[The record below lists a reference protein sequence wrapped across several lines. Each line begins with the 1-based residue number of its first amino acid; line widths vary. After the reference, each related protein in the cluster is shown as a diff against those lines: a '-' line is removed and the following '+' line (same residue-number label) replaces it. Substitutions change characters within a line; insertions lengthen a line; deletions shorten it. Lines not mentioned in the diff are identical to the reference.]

1 MRKRTIG
8 RLLLTAAALGGA
20 FAVRAAGPT
29 DNLRA
34 DYRNAVHGAP
44 WTNGAEQVAVQ
55 LGAGSGYHF
64 TTNRT
69 IRYLR
74 FGQYNQTTYPTLET
88 LQIGLQN
95 VFPTPVLRSTLG
107 QPIAGASANRFL
119 GEALTPPADWDG
131 TEPEIEEGTGG
142 NAVWIDFAKEVI
154 ACEAGPVR
162 ITWPLTGGGTKLET
176 AVVAASPNKRPV
188 RLYWT
193 HERPAY
199 AGDSAYT
206 ALQNAGPTVT
216 FGQNYKVH
224 LYPTSR
230 IGVYDPKAGKD
241 SGYTADDGRGYVCLN
256 GNELQAF
263 AGSYGTFLI
272 VYSRLD
278 EALNERRMLAYE
290 LVEVLEPKQTQID
303 VKIGDQLKPQTR
315 DFSTNELFPRVTRGL
330 TDESE
335 NGEVYVYQHGTGAQ
349 KNYLWAIRDSSAN
362 PWKIEVFWRAK
373 EELDVVWPFEVD
385 IYGASWDTAGAQPYV
400 RDTEKAEGG
409 PAKAEPVVYYPSG
422 LTVEAMDYQVVAAG
436 SGMKEQKHLH
446 VSDGLFYSDWADA
459 ATYALLKYT
468 SGDAVWFQTVRSLP
482 AKASA
487 RLAELA
493 LDYAGACTNVAYRT
507 GAATNAVGAL
517 DVATNVA
524 LAAEI
529 RAPFAGADGFFY
541 PGWIR
546 RDHEPSARAYPVR
559 NPYNASLYAYPTGY
573 RPPDELFSPIYPVNL
588 GELEV
593 WWSLPSKL
601 MGAARPNGGN
611 AEPLASPVYF
621 PSIPLVY
628 TVHTPE
634 QIAVLAGDYAAKPQ
648 IVIASGLG
656 SAGFALND
664 HLTGHAQET
673 APALVWNPT
682 DPYPD
687 LFAASV
693 SLGGLDNPAGVTS
706 NFTFE
711 ARIVCDTGADGGEK
725 YMAFER
731 PLISFY
737 ASSGDGEA
745 SAQAPY
751 LRLGVSADGRVFV
764 NGEEAVPG
772 MHQETHQGSVTAI
785 WGFPYRFAEF
795 GAQMGKSGEAR
806 GPQGAHV
813 VFRHEGTTW
822 TFYLNGHCLG
832 TCEGE
837 AAVDVARDT
846 ARVFECNRGPGVCYR
861 GPVHYLRLW
870 SEARTAKQLD
880 RNRYAACPA
889 SADLVFQYDGPS
901 QTFETYGDESAVAGP
916 VKDGFLSDSSG
927 HGAHAYLGY
936 PAETNGTDT
945 TMWLSAGTMTG
956 VALRQPQPGRTFPAD
971 ATIYRQPD
979 PGLDGYNPNEEHALL
994 VGGVAHALRCDLN
1007 RTERDGAG
1015 EEAFTSL
1022 PYALVQYVDADT
1034 RRPTMCALRVVPE
1047 NDMYRFRR
1055 YLTAGSMVQ
1064 SPDPLARLQPA
1075 NLQAF
1080 VSGPTYGAEETCFRD
1095 RKGWF
1100 WAHQAGDDGGPTN
1113 YVFEIS
1119 YPSQA
1124 AFDYPDGSAPEAGAH
1139 VPWMA
1144 NYAQRDDGYVWTLWG
1159 SDGPSPFPERDAS
1172 DPVGTAIDYTYV
1184 VDWPESVPG
1193 LYVNDTLH
1201 GAKDGLPAVRGQLSA
1216 KILYQQS
1223 AATGGVASVRLI
1235 DPETRQG
1242 GKLLAIPDDIRTYR
1256 DPKTSKRRFTD
1267 LPPMLRDRFQ
1277 WNPTAFH
1284 DMTHNDSRELELT
1297 GQFIDEGAYQFAL
1310 LNAMDARSKAVMLDP
1325 DLLPGADAAA
1335 WVAGVESVSSE
1346 PIVLADDVTPFTAM
1360 ALATTGKGAGYVTL
1374 VFNDSTNLSM
1384 VAKSDVVTMSV
1395 IKVVPELYNGRLHVF
1410 QSENPLD
1417 RQVNVKYASDFG
1429 AKPELWEFEWQYCEP
1444 QGGAA
1449 APAGD
1454 AGAWLSLAGSCGKP
1468 GVPMLDWITVGDAG
1482 VFGLSDHYVRCRYRA
1497 LDPAVQALVGT
1508 GWSGWS
1514 PPKLAEGWVKRV
1526 LKAINPFD
1534 QKIRD
1539 FLNSKVDTSLSMVQQ
1554 AGAPYQGDIPLNLE
1568 ALGENGLIAIY
1579 ETLLNQAKKL
1589 SVDADYLATES
1600 LALSLQMAAGRIA
1613 ELYAVLGNEAYADAL
1628 NPTVDLGADALVDDT
1643 AEGSVFPF
1651 MNQCESLLD
1660 EELCL
1665 LRGRDLSRRYADSW
1679 TANVEPWEYP
1689 HYNRLAWNFTAD
1701 VMGGQVAYVENY
1713 GIRDVCGASDASD
1726 PTAKDGV
1733 IDVYDAKALYPQGH
1747 GDAWGHYLSAEKGYY
1762 ALLRH
1767 PNFGWKPQIEG
1778 ILAGQTEITIGYLH
1792 EKRFA
1797 QVAEMKAKTGERV
1810 VAATQRANYVAGASD
1825 TWLSAEDDDGTRAWG
1840 TDEWATR
1847 AHLGAYYDWA
1857 TVNALLPARSAEE
1870 GLVRMLDRES
1880 TKELGAIAASARR
1893 IQSSAD
1899 AADAGLNPLGLSD
1912 RAIPFDISPTEI
1924 DAGKTH
1930 FEQVLDRAKRATKVA
1945 REVFLRAKAAANALR
1960 DQNASADYERL
1971 VSDEEAAIER
1981 RLIEI
1986 YGYPYDDDI
1995 GPGKTYPQGYAG
2007 PDIYHYEYVETYDLD
2022 GSGGVN
2028 GAYRG
2033 VAAGDGSYGR
2043 YIDVTVDD
2051 YRLVTTNVTGTF
2063 QAEID
2068 TSLADNGFFGNI
2080 IVGAVSWYQDKLAAA
2095 SGYIDPWSKYTGL
2108 ASADF
2113 QLPVAVV
2120 DTAGDALDGKVDYTF
2135 AVAAWSNAPWVAS
2148 YYVGEN
2154 GFTPKPREF
2163 HGQRKAE
2170 GETQLALNG
2179 YAKLLAE
2186 IDVKANAL
2194 FAANAK
2200 LQGLI
2205 DELTTLDYTTQM
2217 GYVTDAA
2224 QKEVEN
2230 YTAACKKNAET
2241 VERTLTALKELK
2253 DTLTES
2259 GVEAFPKLTGLS
2271 FDLTSAGRAALLAV
2285 KSGVNDLLN
2294 GQINAQSF
2302 KVQKCEEAIEEL
2314 EDTLSKQFSAWMSNA
2329 DRQKKIAAIKEQTAK
2344 VKGALA
2350 ELEIAFTDANERR
2363 MNFAKVV
2370 AEGDALQAERERLR
2384 IQWAADLSQ
2393 SRYRNM
2399 TYQIFRNDALQRYHE
2414 AFELAAKYAFLAA
2427 KAYDYETGLLQS
2439 DRANTAGSAFMTSI
2453 VKARALGRFTGDG
2466 EPLVG
2471 GDAGDPG
2478 LADILARMEQN
2489 WSVLRTRLGFN
2500 NAQGDLDSF
2509 SLRADLFGKARDA
2522 AGDAAWKDA
2531 LAACWIDDL
2540 RTHPAFARLCQPFD
2554 PMKAREPGFAI
2565 PFRTVIAARK
2575 DLFGNDLMG
2584 GSTAYSSTYFATKL
2598 RAVGVWIEGAGAS
2611 AALPKRPEV
2620 YLVPAGLDFMRVPVK
2635 ASGNA
2640 AAVRTWQVVDQVL
2653 PVPYSLAE
2661 SDWESGDW
2669 SMLKDV
2675 FGNEMALERRHPAI
2689 RANVGATFDEAAT
2702 MTYNARLVGRSV
2714 WNDQWYVFI
2723 PAASLNADDAK
2734 AKKAFLDAVRDIHL
2748 NLKTYSFSGN

>member
-1 MRKRTIG
+1 M
-8 RLLLTAAALGGA
+8 
-20 FAVRAAGPT
+20 
-29 DNLRA
+29 
-34 DYRNAVHGAP
+34 
-44 WTNGAEQVAVQ
+44 
-55 LGAGSGYHF
+55 
-64 TTNRT
+64 
-69 IRYLR
+69 
-74 FGQYNQTTYPTLET
+74 
-88 LQIGLQN
+88 
-95 VFPTPVLRSTLG
+95 
-107 QPIAGASANRFL
+107 
-119 GEALTPPADWDG
+119 
-131 TEPEIEEGTGG
+131 
-142 NAVWIDFAKEVI
+142 
-154 ACEAGPVR
+154 
-162 ITWPLTGGGTKLET
+162 
-176 AVVAASPNKRPV
+176 
-188 RLYWT
+188 
-193 HERPAY
+193 
-199 AGDSAYT
+199 
-206 ALQNAGPTVT
+206 
-216 FGQNYKVH
+216 
-224 LYPTSR
+224 
-230 IGVYDPKAGKD
+230 
-241 SGYTADDGRGYVCLN
+241 
-256 GNELQAF
+256 
-263 AGSYGTFLI
+263 
-272 VYSRLD
+272 
-278 EALNERRMLAYE
+278 
-290 LVEVLEPKQTQID
+290 
-303 VKIGDQLKPQTR
+303 
-315 DFSTNELFPRVTRGL
+315 
-330 TDESE
+330 
-335 NGEVYVYQHGTGAQ
+335 
-349 KNYLWAIRDSSAN
+349 
-362 PWKIEVFWRAK
+362 
-373 EELDVVWPFEVD
+373 
-385 IYGASWDTAGAQPYV
+385 
-400 RDTEKAEGG
+400 
-409 PAKAEPVVYYPSG
+409 
-422 LTVEAMDYQVVAAG
+422 
-436 SGMKEQKHLH
+436 
-446 VSDGLFYSDWADA
+446 
-459 ATYALLKYT
+459 
-468 SGDAVWFQTVRSLP
+468 
-482 AKASA
+482 
-487 RLAELA
+487 
-493 LDYAGACTNVAYRT
+493 
-507 GAATNAVGAL
+507 
-517 DVATNVA
+517 
-524 LAAEI
+524 
-529 RAPFAGADGFFY
+529 
-541 PGWIR
+541 
-546 RDHEPSARAYPVR
+546 
-559 NPYNASLYAYPTGY
+559 
-573 RPPDELFSPIYPVNL
+573 
-588 GELEV
+588 
-593 WWSLPSKL
+593 
-601 MGAARPNGGN
+601 
-611 AEPLASPVYF
+611 
-621 PSIPLVY
+621 
-628 TVHTPE
+628 
-634 QIAVLAGDYAAKPQ
+634 
-648 IVIASGLG
+648 
-656 SAGFALND
+656 
-664 HLTGHAQET
+664 
-673 APALVWNPT
+673 
-682 DPYPD
+682 
-687 LFAASV
+687 
-693 SLGGLDNPAGVTS
+693 
-706 NFTFE
+706 
-711 ARIVCDTGADGGEK
+711 
-725 YMAFER
+725 
-731 PLISFY
+731 
-737 ASSGDGEA
+737 
-745 SAQAPY
+745 
-751 LRLGVSADGRVFV
+751 
-764 NGEEAVPG
+764 
-772 MHQETHQGSVTAI
+772 
-785 WGFPYRFAEF
+785 
-795 GAQMGKSGEAR
+795 
-806 GPQGAHV
+806 
-813 VFRHEGTTW
+813 
-822 TFYLNGHCLG
+822 
-832 TCEGE
+832 
-837 AAVDVARDT
+837 
-846 ARVFECNRGPGVCYR
+846 
-861 GPVHYLRLW
+861 
-870 SEARTAKQLD
+870 
-880 RNRYAACPA
+880 
-889 SADLVFQYDGPS
+889 
-901 QTFETYGDESAVAGP
+901 
-916 VKDGFLSDSSG
+916 
-927 HGAHAYLGY
+927 
-936 PAETNGTDT
+936 
-945 TMWLSAGTMTG
+945 
-956 VALRQPQPGRTFPAD
+956 
-971 ATIYRQPD
+971 
-979 PGLDGYNPNEEHALL
+979 
-994 VGGVAHALRCDLN
+994 
-1007 RTERDGAG
+1007 
-1015 EEAFTSL
+1015 
-1022 PYALVQYVDADT
+1022 
-1034 RRPTMCALRVVPE
+1034 
-1047 NDMYRFRR
+1047 
-1055 YLTAGSMVQ
+1055 
-1064 SPDPLARLQPA
+1064 
-1075 NLQAF
+1075 
-1080 VSGPTYGAEETCFRD
+1080 
-1095 RKGWF
+1095 
-1100 WAHQAGDDGGPTN
+1100 
-1113 YVFEIS
+1113 
-1119 YPSQA
+1119 
-1124 AFDYPDGSAPEAGAH
+1124 
-1139 VPWMA
+1139 
-1144 NYAQRDDGYVWTLWG
+1144 
-1159 SDGPSPFPERDAS
+1159 
-1172 DPVGTAIDYTYV
+1172 
-1184 VDWPESVPG
+1184 
-1193 LYVNDTLH
+1193 
-1201 GAKDGLPAVRGQLSA
+1201 
-1216 KILYQQS
+1216 
-1223 AATGGVASVRLI
+1223 
-1235 DPETRQG
+1235 
-1242 GKLLAIPDDIRTYR
+1242 
-1256 DPKTSKRRFTD
+1256 
-1267 LPPMLRDRFQ
+1267 
-1277 WNPTAFH
+1277 
-1284 DMTHNDSRELELT
+1284 
-1297 GQFIDEGAYQFAL
+1297 
-1310 LNAMDARSKAVMLDP
+1310 
-1325 DLLPGADAAA
+1325 
-1335 WVAGVESVSSE
+1335 
-1346 PIVLADDVTPFTAM
+1346 
-1360 ALATTGKGAGYVTL
+1360 
-1374 VFNDSTNLSM
+1374 
-1384 VAKSDVVTMSV
+1384 
-1395 IKVVPELYNGRLHVF
+1395 
-1410 QSENPLD
+1410 
-1417 RQVNVKYASDFG
+1417 
-1429 AKPELWEFEWQYCEP
+1429 
-1444 QGGAA
+1444 
-1449 APAGD
+1449 
-1454 AGAWLSLAGSCGKP
+1454 
-1468 GVPMLDWITVGDAG
+1468 
-1482 VFGLSDHYVRCRYRA
+1482 
-1497 LDPAVQALVGT
+1497 
-1508 GWSGWS
+1508 
-1514 PPKLAEGWVKRV
+1514 KRV

-1679 TANVEPWEYP
+1679 TANVETWEYP

-1810 VAATQRANYVAGASD
+1810 VAATQRANYVAGAFD

-2063 QAEID
+2063 QSEID

-2241 VERTLTALKELK
+2241 VEKTLTALKELK

-2370 AEGDALQAERERLR
+2370 AEGDALQAERLR

-2466 EPLVG
+2466 AARRRRRGRPGPGRHPRADGAELVRPQ
-2471 GDAGDPG
+2471 DAPRLQQRAGRPR
-2478 LADILARMEQN
+2478 L
-2489 WSVLRTRLGFN
+2489 VL
-2500 NAQGDLDSF
+2500 AQGRPLRQGEGRGGRRGVEGRARGLLDRRPAHASG
-2509 SLRADLFGKARDA
+2509 LRA
-2522 AGDAAWKDA
+2522 A
-2531 LAACWIDDL
+2531 LPAL
-2540 RTHPAFARLCQPFD
+2540 RPD
-2554 PMKAREPGFAI
+2554 
-2565 PFRTVIAARK
+2565 
-2575 DLFGNDLMG
+2575 
-2584 GSTAYSSTYFATKL
+2584 
-2598 RAVGVWIEGAGAS
+2598 EGAGAGLRDS
-2611 AALPKRPEV
+2611 VPHGHRRAQGPLRQRPHGRLDGLLLDVLRDEAPGRRRLDRGRGRIGRTAEASRGLPRAGRARLHARACQGVGERRRGPHVAGGRPGAARAVLARRERLGVGRLEHAQGRLRQRDGPR
-2620 YLVPAGLDFMRVPVK
+2620 
-2635 ASGNA
+2635 A
-2640 AAVRTWQVVDQVL
+2640 AASRHPRERRRDVRRG
-2653 PVPYSLAE
+2653 
-2661 SDWESGDW
+2661 GDDD
-2669 SMLKDV
+2669 LQRAA
-2675 FGNEMALERRHPAI
+2675 GRPLRLERPVVRLHPGGVPQRGRREGEEGLPRRRARHPPEPE
-2689 RANVGATFDEAAT
+2689 DL
-2702 MTYNARLVGRSV
+2702 LVQRQLRKETG
-2714 WNDQWYVFI
+2714 
-2723 PAASLNADDAK
+2723 K
-2734 AKKAFLDAVRDIHL
+2734 
-2748 NLKTYSFSGN
+2748 

>member
-1 MRKRTIG
+1 MKQRLRGLWRTAG
-8 RLLLTAAALGGA
+8 LAAALGA
-20 FAVRAAGPT
+20 LPALAAGPT

-34 DYRNAVHGAP
+34 TYRNDVEAAP
-44 WTNGAEQVAVQ
+44 YTNAAGQVAVQ
-55 LGAGSGYHF
+55 LGVGSGYYF

-74 FGQYNQTTYPTLET
+74 FGQNNQTTYPTLET
-88 LQIGLQN
+88 LQVGLRS
-95 VFPTPVLRSTLG
+95 VFPTPVLRSTIG
-107 QPIAGASANRFL
+107 QPIAGATANKSL
-119 GEALTPPADWDG
+119 GEKLTPPADWDG
-131 TEPEIEEGTGG
+131 TAPDIDEGTGG
-142 NAVWIDFAKEVI
+142 LAVWIDFAKAVI
-154 ACEAGPVR
+154 ACEAGPVTIR
-162 ITWPLTGGGTKLET
+162 WPLKGGSEKTET
-176 AVVAASPNKRPV
+176 AVIAASPNKRPV

-193 HERPAY
+193 HERPASLTDNTY
-199 AGDSAYT
+199 KS
-206 ALQNAGPTVT
+206 LQNAGPTVS

-230 IGVYDPKAGKD
+230 VRVFDPKNAQLAYD
-241 SGYTADDGRGYVCLN
+241 RNDGQGYVCLN

-263 AGSYGTFLI
+263 EGTYGTFLV

-278 EALNERRMLAYE
+278 ETLNERKMLAYE

-315 DFSTNELFPRVTRGL
+315 DFATNELFPRVTRGL

-385 IYGASWDTAGAQPYV
+385 IYAASWDAAGAQPYL
-400 RDTEKAEGG
+400 RDTENARGG
-409 PAKAEPVVYYPSG
+409 AAKTQPVVYCPSG
-422 LTVEAMDYQVVAAG
+422 LAVEAMDYQVVADG
-436 SGMKEQKHLH
+436 SGTKEQKHFH
-446 VSDGLFYSDWADA
+446 VADGLFYSDWADA

-468 SGDAVWFQTVRSLP
+468 SGDAVWFQTVRSIP
-482 AKASA
+482 AKAEA
-487 RLAELA
+487 TLAA
-493 LDYAGACTNVAYRT
+493 LSLDFEGVCTNVAYRT
-507 GAATNAVGAL
+507 GAATNVVGAL
-517 DVATNVA
+517 DVSQQVA

-546 RDHEPSARAYPVR
+546 RDHEPSADAFPVR
-559 NPYNASLYAYPTGY
+559 NPYNVNLYAYPTAY
-573 RPPDELFSPIYPVNL
+573 VAPDEAVAPIFPVNL

-593 WWSLPSKL
+593 WWSLPSTL

-611 AEPLASPVYF
+611 ADPLAAPIYF
-621 PSIPLVY
+621 PSIPVTY

-634 QIAVLAGDYAAKPQ
+634 QIARLSKDEGASLPQ
-648 IVIASGLG
+648 IVIASGYG
-656 SAGFALND
+656 SAGESLD
-664 HLTGHAQET
+664 EHLSRWERQSARAISCNTDQTTPGDA
-673 APALVWNPT
+673 AVKLKLSGLGNP
-682 DPYPD
+682 
-687 LFAASV
+687 
-693 SLGGLDNPAGVTS
+693 GGVTS

-711 ARIVCDTGADGGEK
+711 ARLLCTPQMGGDTYD
-725 YMAFER
+725 ER
-731 PLISFY
+731 PIISFY
-737 ASSGDGEA
+737 RGLEDGSPDKEA
-745 SAQAPY
+745 Y
-751 LRLGVSADGRVFV
+751 LRLGFNVAGHLLLNGADVLVDNYLDADG
-764 NGEEAVPG
+764 NP
-772 MHQETHQGSVTAI
+772 SKD
-785 WGFPYRFAEF
+785 FPSAFSEF
-795 GAQMGKSGEAR
+795 GLQPTEA
-806 GPQGAHV
+806 QGAHL

-822 TFYLNGHCLG
+822 SFFLNGHFVG

-837 AAVDVARDT
+837 AALDIARDH
-846 ARVFECNRGPGVCYR
+846 AKIFEVAASGSKYR

-870 SEARTAKQLD
+870 SVARSAKEIDQ
-880 RNRYAACPA
+880 NRYAACAPSA
-889 SADLVFQYDGPS
+889 SLVFQYDGPT
-901 QTFETYGDESAVAGP
+901 QPFETNGEEDAVEGTI
-916 VKDGFLSDSSG
+916 KDGYLVDSSG
-927 HGAHAYLGY
+927 HDARGYLDY
-936 PAETNGTDT
+936 PAEVVTGGGAVTNDT
-945 TMWLSAGTMTG
+945 AYWMQAGACGG
-956 VALRQPQPGRTFPAD
+956 VELRLPQPGRTFPND
-971 ATIYRQPD
+971 AIIYRQPD
-979 PGLDGYNPNEEHALL
+979 PAQDGYNPNEEHALL

-1007 RTERDGAG
+1007 RLAKDGEGDA
-1015 EEAFTSL
+1015 AFTSL
-1022 PYALVQYVDADT
+1022 PYVLVQYVDADT
-1034 RRPTMCALRVVPE
+1034 RRPAMCALRVVPE
-1047 NDMYRFRR
+1047 SDLYRFRR

-1075 NLQAF
+1075 NLQKF
-1080 VSGPTYGAEETCFRD
+1080 ISGPLYGGTETCFRD

-1100 WAHQAGDDGGPTN
+1100 WAHQAGDDGGSTN
-1113 YVFEIS
+1113 YVFELS
-1119 YPSQA
+1119 YPNQP
-1124 AFDYPDGSAPEAGAH
+1124 AFDYPDGSAPEVGAQI
-1139 VPWMA
+1139 PWMA
-1144 NYAQRDDGYVWTLWG
+1144 GYVQRDDSYVWTMETG
-1159 SDGPSPFPERDAS
+1159 GTSESPFPRRPDS

-1184 VDWPESVPG
+1184 VDWPVDAPG

-1216 KILYQQS
+1216 KVLYQQS
-1223 AATGGVASVRLI
+1223 VATGGVAAVRLI

-1242 GKLLAIPDDIRTYR
+1242 GKLIEIPDDIRNYR
-1256 DPKTSKRRFTD
+1256 DPKTAKRKFTD
-1267 LPPMLRDRFQ
+1267 LPPLLRDRFQ

-1325 DLLPGADAAA
+1325 DLLPGAEAAD
-1335 WVAGVESVSSE
+1335 WVAGVESVASE
-1346 PIVLADDVTPFTAM
+1346 PIVVADDVTPFTAL

-1384 VAKSDVVTMSV
+1384 VAKSEVVSMAV
-1395 IKVVPELYNGRLHVF
+1395 IRVVPELYNGDLHVF
-1410 QSENPLD
+1410 QSDNPLD
-1417 RQVNVKYASDFG
+1417 KQLNLKYTSDFG
-1429 AKPELWEFEWQYCEP
+1429 AKPEAWEFDWQYCEP
-1444 QGGAA
+1444 QGGSA
-1449 APAGD
+1449 APAD
-1454 AGAWLSLAGSCGKP
+1454 SSAWLTLAGSCGKP

-1497 LDPAVQALVGT
+1497 LDPAVQAVVGA
-1508 GWSGWS
+1508 GWSTWS
-1514 PPKLAEGWVKRV
+1514 APKLAEGWVKRV

-1539 FLNSKVDTSLSMVQQ
+1539 FLNNKVDLSLSAIQQ

-1589 SVDADYLATES
+1589 SVDADYLATDS

-1613 ELYAVLGNEAYADAL
+1613 ELYLVLGNEAYADAL
-1628 NPTVDLGADALVDDT
+1628 NPTVDLGGDARVDDT
-1643 AEGSVFPF
+1643 AEASVFPF
-1651 MNQCESLLD
+1651 MNQCENLLD

-1665 LRGRDLSRRYADSW
+1665 LRGRDLSKAYAESW
-1679 TANVEPWEYP
+1679 NANVEPSEYP
-1689 HYNRLAWNFTAD
+1689 YYNRLPWNFTAD
-1701 VMGGQVAYVENY
+1701 ILGGQVAYVENY
-1713 GIRDVCGASDASD
+1713 GIRDVCGASDAAD
-1726 PTAKDGV
+1726 PSAKDGV

-1797 QVAEMKAKTGERV
+1797 QVAEMKAKTGERI
-1810 VAATQRANYVAGASD
+1810 VAATQRSRYVAGEAD
-1825 TWLSAEDDDGTRAWG
+1825 RWLDAEDDDEARAWG
-1840 TDEWATR
+1840 VDEWATR

-1857 TVNALLPARSAEE
+1857 TVNALLPARTAEE

-1880 TKELGAIAASARR
+1880 TKELGAVAASARR
-1893 IQSSAD
+1893 IQATAD
-1899 AADAGLNPLGLSD
+1899 ASDKGLNPLGLSD
-1912 RAIPFDISPTEI
+1912 NAVPFDISPTEI

-1930 FEQVLDRAKRATKVA
+1930 FEQILDRAKKATQVA
-1945 REVFLRAKAAANALR
+1945 REVFLRAKAASNALR
-1960 DQNASADYERL
+1960 DQNASADYEKL

-2007 PDIYHYEYVETYDLD
+2007 PDIYHYSYVETYDLD
-2022 GSGGVN
+2022 GSGGIN

-2033 VAAGDGSYGR
+2033 VSEGDGSYGR
-2043 YIDVTVDD
+2043 YVDVTVDD
-2051 YRLVTTNVTGTF
+2051 YRLITTNITGTF

-2080 IVGAVSWYQDKLAAA
+2080 IVGAVSWYQDKLGQLG
-2095 SGYIDPWSKYTGL
+2095 GYIDPWSKYTGI
-2108 ASADF
+2108 ASSDF
-2113 QLPVAVV
+2113 ALPVAIV

-2135 AVAAWSNAPWVAS
+2135 AVAAWTNAPWVAS
-2148 YYVGEN
+2148 YYVGEG
-2154 GFTPKPREF
+2154 GFTPKPKDF

-2170 GETQLALNG
+2170 GETQIALNG
-2179 YAKLLAE
+2179 YARQLAE

-2194 FAANAK
+2194 FAANEK

-2205 DELTTLDYTTQM
+2205 DELTSLDYTTQM

-2224 QKEVEN
+2224 KKEVEN

-2241 VERTLTALKELK
+2241 VEKTLTALKELK

-2285 KSGVNDLLN
+2285 KSGVNDALN
-2294 GQINAQSF
+2294 GQLAAQSE
-2302 KVQKCEEAIEEL
+2302 KVDACEDAVAEL
-2314 EDTLSKQFSAWMSNA
+2314 EDALTKQFAAWMDNA
-2329 DRQKKIAAIKEQTAK
+2329 DRQKKVAAIKEQTAK
-2344 VKGALA
+2344 VRGALA
-2350 ELEIAFTDANERR
+2350 ELEVAFVNANETR
-2363 MNFAKVV
+2363 MGFAKVV
-2370 AEGDALQAERERLR
+2370 VEGDELQAERERLR

-2414 AFELAAKYAFLAA
+2414 AFELAAKYVFLAA

-2439 DRANTAGSAFMTSI
+2439 DKANTAGSAFMTSI
-2453 VKARALGRFTGDG
+2453 VRARALGRFASDG
-2466 EPLVG
+2466 TPLVG
-2471 GDAGDPG
+2471 SDAGGDPG
-2478 LADILARMEQN
+2478 LADVLARMEQN
-2489 WSVLRTRLGFN
+2489 WGVLKTRLGFN
-2500 NAQGDLDSF
+2500 NMQGDLDSF
-2509 SLRADLFGKARDA
+2509 SLRADLFGKAA
-2522 AGDAAWKDA
+2522 GTAGDKAWRDA
-2531 LAACWIDDL
+2531 LAACWVDDL
-2540 RTHPAFARLCQPFD
+2540 RTHPVFARLCQPFS
-2554 PMKAREPGFAI
+2554 PMKAQEPGFAI

-2575 DLFGNDLMG
+2575 DLFGNDLAG

-2598 RAVGVWIEGAGAS
+2598 RAVGVWIEGASAAS
-2611 AALPKRPEV
+2611 ALPKRPEV
-2620 YLVPAGLDFMRVPVK
+2620 YLVPSGLDSMRAPIR
-2635 ASGNA
+2635 ASANA
-2640 AAVRTWQVVDQVL
+2640 AAIRSWQVVDQVL

-2661 SDWESGDW
+2661 SDWEADDW

-2675 FGNEMALERRHPAI
+2675 FGNEMALQRRHPAI
-2689 RANVGATFDEAAT
+2689 RANVGAAFDEAAT
-2702 MTYNARLVGRSV
+2702 LTYNARLVGRSV

-2723 PAASLNADDAK
+2723 PAASLNADDAAAK
-2734 AKKAFLDAVRDIHL
+2734 AAFLESVRDIHL
-2748 NLKTYSFSGN
+2748 SLRTYSMSGN

>member
-1 MRKRTIG
+1 
-8 RLLLTAAALGGA
+8 
-20 FAVRAAGPT
+20 
-29 DNLRA
+29 
-34 DYRNAVHGAP
+34 
-44 WTNGAEQVAVQ
+44 
-55 LGAGSGYHF
+55 
-64 TTNRT
+64 
-69 IRYLR
+69 
-74 FGQYNQTTYPTLET
+74 
-88 LQIGLQN
+88 
-95 VFPTPVLRSTLG
+95 
-107 QPIAGASANRFL
+107 
-119 GEALTPPADWDG
+119 
-131 TEPEIEEGTGG
+131 
-142 NAVWIDFAKEVI
+142 
-154 ACEAGPVR
+154 
-162 ITWPLTGGGTKLET
+162 
-176 AVVAASPNKRPV
+176 
-188 RLYWT
+188 
-193 HERPAY
+193 
-199 AGDSAYT
+199 
-206 ALQNAGPTVT
+206 
-216 FGQNYKVH
+216 
-224 LYPTSR
+224 
-230 IGVYDPKAGKD
+230 
-241 SGYTADDGRGYVCLN
+241 
-256 GNELQAF
+256 
-263 AGSYGTFLI
+263 
-272 VYSRLD
+272 
-278 EALNERRMLAYE
+278 
-290 LVEVLEPKQTQID
+290 
-303 VKIGDQLKPQTR
+303 
-315 DFSTNELFPRVTRGL
+315 
-330 TDESE
+330 
-335 NGEVYVYQHGTGAQ
+335 
-349 KNYLWAIRDSSAN
+349 
-362 PWKIEVFWRAK
+362 
-373 EELDVVWPFEVD
+373 
-385 IYGASWDTAGAQPYV
+385 
-400 RDTEKAEGG
+400 
-409 PAKAEPVVYYPSG
+409 
-422 LTVEAMDYQVVAAG
+422 
-436 SGMKEQKHLH
+436 
-446 VSDGLFYSDWADA
+446 
-459 ATYALLKYT
+459 
-468 SGDAVWFQTVRSLP
+468 
-482 AKASA
+482 
-487 RLAELA
+487 
-493 LDYAGACTNVAYRT
+493 
-507 GAATNAVGAL
+507 
-517 DVATNVA
+517 
-524 LAAEI
+524 
-529 RAPFAGADGFFY
+529 
-541 PGWIR
+541 
-546 RDHEPSARAYPVR
+546 
-559 NPYNASLYAYPTGY
+559 
-573 RPPDELFSPIYPVNL
+573 
-588 GELEV
+588 
-593 WWSLPSKL
+593 
-601 MGAARPNGGN
+601 
-611 AEPLASPVYF
+611 
-621 PSIPLVY
+621 
-628 TVHTPE
+628 
-634 QIAVLAGDYAAKPQ
+634 
-648 IVIASGLG
+648 
-656 SAGFALND
+656 
-664 HLTGHAQET
+664 
-673 APALVWNPT
+673 
-682 DPYPD
+682 
-687 LFAASV
+687 
-693 SLGGLDNPAGVTS
+693 
-706 NFTFE
+706 
-711 ARIVCDTGADGGEK
+711 
-725 YMAFER
+725 
-731 PLISFY
+731 
-737 ASSGDGEA
+737 
-745 SAQAPY
+745 
-751 LRLGVSADGRVFV
+751 
-764 NGEEAVPG
+764 
-772 MHQETHQGSVTAI
+772 
-785 WGFPYRFAEF
+785 
-795 GAQMGKSGEAR
+795 
-806 GPQGAHV
+806 
-813 VFRHEGTTW
+813 
-822 TFYLNGHCLG
+822 
-832 TCEGE
+832 
-837 AAVDVARDT
+837 
-846 ARVFECNRGPGVCYR
+846 
-861 GPVHYLRLW
+861 
-870 SEARTAKQLD
+870 
-880 RNRYAACPA
+880 
-889 SADLVFQYDGPS
+889 
-901 QTFETYGDESAVAGP
+901 
-916 VKDGFLSDSSG
+916 
-927 HGAHAYLGY
+927 
-936 PAETNGTDT
+936 
-945 TMWLSAGTMTG
+945 
-956 VALRQPQPGRTFPAD
+956 
-971 ATIYRQPD
+971 
-979 PGLDGYNPNEEHALL
+979 
-994 VGGVAHALRCDLN
+994 
-1007 RTERDGAG
+1007 
-1015 EEAFTSL
+1015 
-1022 PYALVQYVDADT
+1022 
-1034 RRPTMCALRVVPE
+1034 
-1047 NDMYRFRR
+1047 
-1055 YLTAGSMVQ
+1055 
-1064 SPDPLARLQPA
+1064 
-1075 NLQAF
+1075 
-1080 VSGPTYGAEETCFRD
+1080 
-1095 RKGWF
+1095 
-1100 WAHQAGDDGGPTN
+1100 
-1113 YVFEIS
+1113 
-1119 YPSQA
+1119 
-1124 AFDYPDGSAPEAGAH
+1124 
-1139 VPWMA
+1139 
-1144 NYAQRDDGYVWTLWG
+1144 
-1159 SDGPSPFPERDAS
+1159 
-1172 DPVGTAIDYTYV
+1172 
-1184 VDWPESVPG
+1184 
-1193 LYVNDTLH
+1193 
-1201 GAKDGLPAVRGQLSA
+1201 
-1216 KILYQQS
+1216 
-1223 AATGGVASVRLI
+1223 
-1235 DPETRQG
+1235 
-1242 GKLLAIPDDIRTYR
+1242 
-1256 DPKTSKRRFTD
+1256 
-1267 LPPMLRDRFQ
+1267 
-1277 WNPTAFH
+1277 
-1284 DMTHNDSRELELT
+1284 
-1297 GQFIDEGAYQFAL
+1297 
-1310 LNAMDARSKAVMLDP
+1310 
-1325 DLLPGADAAA
+1325 
-1335 WVAGVESVSSE
+1335 
-1346 PIVLADDVTPFTAM
+1346 
-1360 ALATTGKGAGYVTL
+1360 
-1374 VFNDSTNLSM
+1374 
-1384 VAKSDVVTMSV
+1384 
-1395 IKVVPELYNGRLHVF
+1395 
-1410 QSENPLD
+1410 
-1417 RQVNVKYASDFG
+1417 
-1429 AKPELWEFEWQYCEP
+1429 
-1444 QGGAA
+1444 
-1449 APAGD
+1449 
-1454 AGAWLSLAGSCGKP
+1454 
-1468 GVPMLDWITVGDAG
+1468 
-1482 VFGLSDHYVRCRYRA
+1482 
-1497 LDPAVQALVGT
+1497 
-1508 GWSGWS
+1508 
-1514 PPKLAEGWVKRV
+1514 
-1526 LKAINPFD
+1526 
-1534 QKIRD
+1534 
-1539 FLNSKVDTSLSMVQQ
+1539 
-1554 AGAPYQGDIPLNLE
+1554 
-1568 ALGENGLIAIY
+1568 
-1579 ETLLNQAKKL
+1579 
-1589 SVDADYLATES
+1589 
-1600 LALSLQMAAGRIA
+1600 
-1613 ELYAVLGNEAYADAL
+1613 
-1628 NPTVDLGADALVDDT
+1628 
-1643 AEGSVFPF
+1643 
-1651 MNQCESLLD
+1651 
-1660 EELCL
+1660 
-1665 LRGRDLSRRYADSW
+1665 
-1679 TANVEPWEYP
+1679 
-1689 HYNRLAWNFTAD
+1689 
-1701 VMGGQVAYVENY
+1701 
-1713 GIRDVCGASDASD
+1713 
-1726 PTAKDGV
+1726 
-1733 IDVYDAKALYPQGH
+1733 
-1747 GDAWGHYLSAEKGYY
+1747 
-1762 ALLRH
+1762 
-1767 PNFGWKPQIEG
+1767 
-1778 ILAGQTEITIGYLH
+1778 
-1792 EKRFA
+1792 
-1797 QVAEMKAKTGERV
+1797 MKAKTGERV

-1945 REVFLRAKAAANALR
+1945 REVFLRAKAASNALR
-1960 DQNASADYERL
+1960 DQNASADYEKL

-2531 LAACWIDDL
+2531 LAACWVDDL

-2689 RANVGATFDEAAT
+2689 RANVGATFNEAAT

-2723 PAASLNADDAK
+2723 PAASLNADDAA
-2734 AKKAFLDAVRDIHL
+2734 AKRNFLDAVRDIHL